1 MKNNLRLLTSTG
13 SGALVIE
20 QASFSSI
27 HRAKKNPGYAG
38 NFLPATMSAPVRTVS
53 PLMKVYR
60 NETALNPSFDLSMRQ
75 VTARLSEIE
84 LALYCYDVAILR
96 FSTHSL
102 KKLFLGMSMPA
113 VGRLAGQME
122 ELAGENQWEDVKD
135 LLREIKKIIG
145 QIVKHR
151 AQPGN

>member
-1 MKNNLRLLTSTG
+1 
-13 SGALVIE
+13 
-20 QASFSSI
+20 
-27 HRAKKNPGYAG
+27 
-38 NFLPATMSAPVRTVS
+38 
-53 PLMKVYR
+53 
-60 NETALNPSFDLSMRQ
+60 
-75 VTARLSEIE
+75 
-84 LALYCYDVAILR
+84 
-96 FSTHSL
+96 
-102 KKLFLGMSMPA
+102 MSMPA